1 MVLLTADK
9 VFYMMILSFWVF
21 VTRYAQSTQN
31 NKLAISLQHHQEK
44 SNNEA
49 VFLLPGKHQ
58 RFLQIDTVILG
69 VCGQAC
75 QNHPK

>member
-75 QNHPK
+75 QNRPK